1 MDIKEPQSESTI
13 EPRFETEEVEKR
25 YNNFITI
32 CTSKTTADD
41 LNTIKHAFAI
51 TSQAFREMFR
61 KSGEPY
67 IIHPLMVATI
77 VAEEIGLTKNSIIS
91 ALMHDLVES
100 ENISREYVQSLF
112 GSTVVDIIEGM
123 SKISGLYSANIN
135 QQSEKYIDLLLSIV
149 SDVRIILIKLADRMH
164 TARSIHLFDSEK
176 QYNLSMEAGVI
187 FAPIAHRLGLYALK
201 GELEEIWLKHTKPG
215 VYNNITTRLKE
226 TSTQRELYIAKFVE
240 PINIEL
246 KQKGFKF
253 ELKSR
258 VKSIFSIWKK
268 MENQHVKFED
278 VYDLF
283 AIRII
288 IENVELADEKMA
300 CWTVYS
306 IVSNLYTPNPARMR
320 DWISTPR
327 KSGYESLHATVLG
340 QDKKMWVEVQIRTQ
354 RMDEVAERG
363 TAAHWRYKEVSGG
376 DTHQQWLETI
386 RNILE
391 NPEIGEKEQY
401 FKAVADPTK
410 DIFIFTP
417 TGELKQLSYNATVID
432 FAYSIHSNIGD
443 HCTGAMVN
451 GRIAPIRHI
460 LKSGDTVDIITSK
473 NQQPNESWL
482 SFAVSSKARNRIKRS
497 LKDKIYQ
504 EAEMGKEN
512 LNRRLSQA
520 GINLSDEYVVLLLKK
535 LGYKNII
542 SLYQN
547 FALGKLDFATIKT
560 FIANQNAPIKEETGR
575 STATP
580 AKKAKHRAS
589 DEDYLIVDKDISRI
603 DYTLAKCCN
612 PIFGDSIFG
621 FISIEKG
628 ITIHRKNCP
637 NAPDLINRYSY
648 RIINAR
654 WNKNDS
660 DGQFRYQMRVTGVDQ
675 RGMLNQ
681 LSKLIVDEL
690 RLQLTSVHID
700 TEDGFFIGTFSVYV
714 KDLNHMEFLSQQIMK
729 QDGVLKV
736 ERIGD

>member
-1 MDIKEPQSESTI
+1 MESPQPNSSLNI
-13 EPRFETEEVEKR
+13 EPRFETELVKEQYDR
-25 YNNFITI
+25 LISI
-32 CTSKTTADD
+32 CTAKTSDQDLAD
-41 LNTIKHAFAI
+41 IKLAFAI
-51 TSQAFREMFR
+51 TSQALKNMFR

-77 VAEEIGLTKNSIIS
+77 VVEEIGLTKNSIIS

-100 ENISREYVQSLF
+100 DNIQREYVQSLF
-112 GSTVVDIIEGM
+112 GNTIVDIIEGL
-123 SKISGLYSANIN
+123 SKISGLYTANIN

-149 SDVRIILIKLADRMH
+149 SDVRIILLKLADRMH
-164 TARSIHLFDSEK
+164 TCRSIHLFDSEK
-176 QYNLSMEAGVI
+176 QYNLAMEAGVI

-201 GELEEIWLKHTKPG
+201 AELEEMCLKHTKPG
-215 VYNNITTRLKE
+215 VYNNIVNKLKE
-226 TSTQRELYIAKFVE
+226 TSSERELYIAKFTE
-240 PINIEL
+240 PIKLEL

-288 IENVELADEKMA
+288 IDDVDLADEKMA

-340 QDKKMWVEVQIRTQ
+340 QDKKMWVEVQIRTK
-354 RMDEVAERG
+354 RMDDVAERG

-376 DTHQQWLETI
+376 DTHKQWLETI
-386 RNILE
+386 REILE
-391 NPEIGEKEQY
+391 NPEIGENEQS
-401 FKAVADPTK
+401 FRAVDDPTK

-417 TGELKQLSYNATVID
+417 RGELKQLSYNATVID

-451 GRIAPIRHI
+451 GRMAPIRHV

-482 SFAVSSKARNRIKRS
+482 NFAVSSKARNRIKRS
-497 LKDKIYQ
+497 LKDKIYR
-504 EAEMGKEN
+504 EAEIGKES
-512 LNRRLSQA
+512 LNRKLSLA
-520 GINLSDEYVVLLLKK
+520 GINLPDEFVVLLLKK
-535 LGYKNII
+535 LGYKNIVD
-542 SLYQN
+542 LYQN

-560 FIANQNAPIKEETGR
+560 FIANKNNPNTEISDKPIQT
-575 STATP
+575 SP
-580 AKKAKHRAS
+580 KKSKQKPTE
-589 DEDYLIVDKDISRI
+589 DDYLIVDKDISRI

-612 PIFGDSIFG
+612 PIFGDPIFG

-628 ITIHRKNCP
+628 ITIHRQNCP
-637 NAPDLINRYSY
+637 NAPDLYGRYAY
-648 RIINAR
+648 RIIKAR

-660 DGQFRYQMRVTGVDQ
+660 GGQFLFQMRVTGIDQ

-681 LSKLIVDEL
+681 LSKLIVEDL

-700 TEDGFFIGTFSVYV
+700 TDDGFFNGTFSVFV
-714 KDLNHMEFLSQQIMK
+714 KDLNHMEFLTQQVMK
-729 QDGVLKV
+729 LNGVLKV
-736 ERIGD
+736 DRIGD